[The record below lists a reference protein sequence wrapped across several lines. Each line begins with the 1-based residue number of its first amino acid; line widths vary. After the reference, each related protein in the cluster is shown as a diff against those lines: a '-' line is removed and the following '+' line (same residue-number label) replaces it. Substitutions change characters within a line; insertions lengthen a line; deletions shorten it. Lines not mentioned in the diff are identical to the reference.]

1 MVTTEKDL
9 VKLEKFPFATDKLV
23 ALRIDMEVDDVEQFL
38 AFIESQLK
46 GREKKRRVR
55 VLWQLRSLFKPF
67 PTC

>member
-1 MVTTEKDL
+1 VTTEKDL

-46 GREKKRRVR
+46 GIGERKDGE
-55 VLWQLRSLFKPF
+55 
-67 PTC
+67 